1 VSFRPDITVAAVVE
15 REDRFLMV
23 EEHASGRI
31 VLNQPAGHL
40 ESGESLAEA
49 VVRETLEETAWQV
62 VPEAVIGVYLWQNPD
77 NARAFLRVAFAA
89 HCTDHEPWRGL
100 DDGICRAL
108 WMSRDDLLGETAR
121 LRSPMVLRC
130 LDDYLAG
137 HRYPLGLLN
146 HVDPDSPTD
155 ALRVFSA

>member
-1 VSFRPDITVAAVVE
+1 
-15 REDRFLMV
+15 MV
-23 EEHASGRI
+23 EERASGHI

-40 ESGESLAEA
+40 ESGESLAQA

-62 VPEAVIGVYLWQNPD
+62 IPEAVIGVYLWQNPG

-89 HCTDHEPWRGL
+89 RCTEHEPWRGL

-137 HRYPLGLLN
+137 HRYPLDLLN
-146 HVDPDSPTD
+146 HVHPESTAG